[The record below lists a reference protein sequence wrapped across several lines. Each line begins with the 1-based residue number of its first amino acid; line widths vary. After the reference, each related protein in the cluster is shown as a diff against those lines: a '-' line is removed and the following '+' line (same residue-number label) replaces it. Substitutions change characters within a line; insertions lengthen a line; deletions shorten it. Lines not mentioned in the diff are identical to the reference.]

1 MEEVE
6 YNTAYEAVKVDE
18 SEQKTMVKTKKTV
31 E

>member
-18 SEQKTMVKTKKTV
+18 SEQKTMGKTKKP
-31 E
+31 